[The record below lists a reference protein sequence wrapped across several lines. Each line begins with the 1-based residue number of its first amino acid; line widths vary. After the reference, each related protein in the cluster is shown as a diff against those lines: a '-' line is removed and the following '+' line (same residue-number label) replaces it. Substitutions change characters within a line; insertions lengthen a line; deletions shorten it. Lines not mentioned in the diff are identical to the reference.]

1 MNLDNRSAWRWGM
14 AVLGALVVCLLL
26 VGLALAAEGA
36 PGGHEGISP
45 AKITD
50 FTWRTVNF
58 LVFAGI
64 LIYILTK
71 KFPVKNFF
79 AARSQ
84 EIAKS
89 LEDLEKQKA
98 AATAA
103 LKEAEA
109 RLAEVAKEREAVL
122 KQFIAEGEMEKAKIL
137 DKANTVAARIKE
149 MASLSIQQE
158 TRKATQGLREEVA
171 DLATQMAADLIK
183 EKATLADQQGLV
195 KEYLKKVVETH

>member
-1 MNLDNRSAWRWGM
+1 MNLENRSGWRWGVV
-14 AVLGALVVCLLL
+14 VLGGLVVCLLL
-26 VGLALAAEGA
+26 VGLALAEEAA
-36 PGGHEGISP
+36 PGAHEGISP

-58 LVFAGI
+58 LVFAGL
-64 LIYILTK
+64 LIYLLTK
-71 KFPVKNFF
+71 KFPIKNFF
-79 AARSQ
+79 MARSQ

-89 LEDLEKQKA
+89 LEDLERQKA
-98 AATAA
+98 AAAAA

-109 RLAEVAKEREAVL
+109 RLAEVAKEREAIL
-122 KQFIAEGEMEKAKIL
+122 KQYMAEGEMEKGKIL
-137 DKANTVAARIKE
+137 DKANTMAARIKE
-149 MASLSIQQE
+149 MAALSIQQE

>member
-1 MNLDNRSAWRWGM
+1 MNLENRSGWRWGVM
-14 AVLGALVVCLLL
+14 VLGALVVCLLL
-26 VGLALAAEGA
+26 VGLALASEGA
-36 PGGHEGISP
+36 PDGHEGISP
-45 AKITD
+45 AKVTD

-71 KFPVKNFF
+71 KFPIKNFF

-84 EIAKS
+84 EIARS
-89 LEDLEKQKA
+89 LEDLEKKKA
-98 AATAA
+98 ATAAA

-109 RLAEVAKEREAVL
+109 RLAEVAKERQAIL
-122 KQFIAEGEMEKAKIL
+122 KQYIAEGEMEKAKIL

-149 MASLSIQQE
+149 LAAFSIQQE

-183 EKATLADQQGLV
+183 EKATLTDQQGLV